1 MLSSTSIKGLTYFFV
16 SPLAGSHILWDLS
29 TRNKIFA
36 GTLFPVPGGS
46 GFEFAILV
54 AKKIK
59 KTDINL
65 KITKINLF

>member
-1 MLSSTSIKGLTYFFV
+1 M
-16 SPLAGSHILWDLS
+16 LWDLS

-54 AKKIK
+54 AKKINK
-59 KTDINL
+59 IVITCKTI
-65 KITKINLF
+65 K

>member
-1 MLSSTSIKGLTYFFV
+1 M
-16 SPLAGSHILWDLS
+16 LWDLS

-46 GFEFAILV
+46 GFEYTILV

-59 KTDINL
+59 RIVITRKTIEG
-65 KITKINLF
+65 KCISLFF

>member
-1 MLSSTSIKGLTYFFV
+1 M
-16 SPLAGSHILWDLS
+16 LWDLS

-54 AKKIK
+54 TKKIK
-59 KTDINL
+59 KIV
-65 KITKINLF
+65 ITRKTIE